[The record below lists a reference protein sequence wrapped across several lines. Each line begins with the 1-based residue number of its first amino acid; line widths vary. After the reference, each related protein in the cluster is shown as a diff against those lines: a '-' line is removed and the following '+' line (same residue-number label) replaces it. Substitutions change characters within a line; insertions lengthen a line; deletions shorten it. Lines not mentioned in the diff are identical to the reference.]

1 MTATE
6 ERKLRYEIAL
16 VERTK
21 PMFVDIERVNEL
33 GNGERKIFCKV
44 KGLKLTVLMR
54 GYNVL
59 ATMVRV

>member
-21 PMFVDIERVNEL
+21 PMYVDIERVHEL
-33 GNGERKIFCKV
+33 GNGEQKVFCRV

-54 GYNVL
+54 GYIVL
-59 ATMVRV
+59 ATMVRI